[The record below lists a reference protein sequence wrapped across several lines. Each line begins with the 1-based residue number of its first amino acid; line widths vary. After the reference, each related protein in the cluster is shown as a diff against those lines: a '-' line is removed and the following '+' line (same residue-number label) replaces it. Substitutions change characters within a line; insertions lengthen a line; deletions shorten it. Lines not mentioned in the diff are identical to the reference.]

1 MNSCTGMPVYRVDI
15 TAKSS
20 KGSGGRGCCAECNMQ
35 TSTFCIVC
43 KRWFCDPQLTANRS
57 QKNGDKEPK
66 FIKISF
72 SDGNCSEY
80 KDVNA
85 ICAIFSS
92 WHKAHQA
99 ALEDDGAL
107 ERGWHCYESE

>member
-1 MNSCTGMPVYRVDI
+1 LFTKGGFATRGWLQTDRKRMVAMSPNS
-15 TAKSS
+15 
-20 KGSGGRGCCAECNMQ
+20 
-35 TSTFCIVC
+35 
-43 KRWFCDPQLTANRS
+43 
-57 QKNGDKEPK
+57 

-72 SDGNCSEY
+72 TDGNSSKC

-85 ICAIFSS
+85 ICAILSC